1 MALRPCRSI
10 WQGRGHLS
18 PQQVAWKKIITKRGW
33 GIACPWDASPV
44 SGALCQGQG
53 AQSFPPHLSFSPQ
66 SSDSIPPGYEPISL
80 LEALNG
86 LRAVSPA
93 IPSAPLYE
101 EITYSGISD
110 SLSQASCPLAGLDRI
125 MEGGHQKGKPRSKSP
140 DR

>member
-1 MALRPCRSI
+1 MAVDREPG
-10 WQGRGHLS
+10 W
-18 PQQVAWKKIITKRGW
+18 VALTW
-33 GIACPWDASPV
+33 P
-44 SGALCQGQG
+44 LC
-53 AQSFPPHLSFSPQ
+53 PQ

-101 EITYSGISD
+101 EITYSGVSD
-110 SLSQASCPLAGLDRI
+110 GLAQASCPLAGIERVMDS
-125 MEGGHQKGKPRSKSP
+125 GHQKGRLRGESP